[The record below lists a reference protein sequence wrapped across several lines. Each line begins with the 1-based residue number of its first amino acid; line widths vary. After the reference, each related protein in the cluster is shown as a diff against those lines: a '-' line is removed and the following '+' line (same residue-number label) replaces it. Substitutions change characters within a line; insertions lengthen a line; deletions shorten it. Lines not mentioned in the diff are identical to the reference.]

1 MTTITPSEY
10 WYAKEQI
17 KSLVGAYHSVND
29 KRTIQTQQALIYEH
43 TAFIFE
49 RSNELLA
56 IWDRFLD
63 VTTTREQAEAYF
75 TAMKMFVLPMELPS
89 TKQIDKLF
97 RKVKKMNYPNLEQL
111 DPRELSYLGWTDA
124 GTNRK
129 FIIRKRENRFEG
141 VYGTFSTDIKKGHC
155 AICNHISAVGFFL
168 ATTKTSGDG
177 TYTKNGNYICSN
189 SILCNQQLTH
199 IETFD
204 RFFDT
209 VSLKK

>member
-1 MTTITPSEY
+1 MTTITPAEY

-17 KSLVGAYHSVND
+17 KSLIGAYHSVND
-29 KRTIQTQQALIYEH
+29 KRTIQTQQALIYER
-43 TAFIFE
+43 TAAIFE
-49 RSNELLA
+49 RSSELA
-56 IWDRFLD
+56 PFWDKFLD
-63 VTTTREQAEAYF
+63 ITTTREQAEQHF
-75 TAMKMFVLPMELPS
+75 EDMKHYVIPMDLPS

-97 RKVKKMNYPNLEQL
+97 RKVKKMHYPDFEQL
-111 DPRELSYLGWTDA
+111 DARELSYLGWTEP

-129 FIIRKRENRFEG
+129 FIVRKRDGRFEG

-189 SILCNQQLTH
+189 SEQCNRQVTQH
-199 IETFD
+199 ETFD
-204 RFFDT
+204 RFFES